1 MRMKIVNPLGEEL
14 FESIVEVIRKAEKGL
29 DSIDNYYDELA
40 QGTCG
45 TVYAINEELV
55 LKVNDLVYSLKY
67 VNDHI
72 VLESLQGLPFV
83 PTLYAYTPD
92 GKYLIIQRIKGLT
105 LCELGLN
112 SNPYQFNY
120 EELVLKANDLVY
132 SLKDVNDHIVLES
145 LQGLPFV
152 PTLYAYTPDGKYL
165 IIQRIKGLTL
175 WELELNNNPYQF
187 NYEELKQQFKEF
199 VAGCLERGW
208 IPNDLHAGNVM
219 VCPQGVYVVDYGFF
233 KRCDNPARMNSYRRQ
248 SMECELDYLEEMLER
263 VSADYNSSRKKS
275 ITVNFLSLSVLP

>member
-1 MRMKIVNPLGEEL
+1 MKIVNPLGEEL

-120 EELVLKANDLVY
+120 EEL
-132 SLKDVNDHIVLES
+132 
-145 LQGLPFV
+145 
-152 PTLYAYTPDGKYL
+152 
-165 IIQRIKGLTL
+165 
-175 WELELNNNPYQF
+175 
-187 NYEELKQQFKEF
+187 KQQFKEF

-248 SMECELDYLEEMLER
+248 SMECELGYLEEMLER

-275 ITVNFLSLSVLP
+275 ITVNFFIPVSITIVKLY

>member
-1 MRMKIVNPLGEEL
+1 MKWKVVNPLNNEL
-14 FESIVEVIRKAEKGL
+14 LESITEVIRKAELGL

-45 TVYAINEELV
+45 TVYAIN
-55 LKVNDLVYSLKY
+55 
-67 VNDHI
+67 
-72 VLESLQGLPFV
+72 
-83 PTLYAYTPD
+83 
-92 GKYLIIQRIKGLT
+92 
-105 LCELGLN
+105 
-112 SNPYQFNY
+112 

-187 NYEELKQQFKEF
+187 NYEELKQQLKKF

-219 VCPQGVYVVDYGFF
+219 ACPQGVYVVDYGYFR
-233 KRCDNPARMNSYRRQ
+233 RCNNPARMSSYRRM
-248 SMECELDYLEEMLER
+248 SMECELDNLEEMLER
-263 VSADYNSSRKKS
+263 VSKPSNCNSSHKKTV
-275 ITVNFLSLSVLP
+275 TVNFLTLSVLPQ